1 MLRSIAA
8 TSRAPVAA
16 APRAP
21 HGLSRA
27 AVVVR
32 AAAAPAKATA
42 KKTAV
47 TKTVKV
53 GSPPAP
59 RETPTSPSVAALVVG
74 GAAALACLGA
84 VFSRDQGAAAAG
96 QAVLRAIQR
105 GRRSRPAAGCASFK
119 PSQRNAG
126 RVASVSFYGV

>member
-1 MLRSIAA
+1 MLRSVAV
-8 TSRAPVAA
+8 TSRAQA
-16 APRAP
+16 APR
-21 HGLSRA
+21 GLSRRA
-27 AVVVR
+27 AVAVR
-32 AAAAPAKATA
+32 AAAAPAKAQA
-42 KKTAV
+42 KAV

-59 RETPTSPSVAALVVG
+59 RETPTSPPVAALVVG

-84 VFSRDQGAAAAG
+84 VLSRDQGAAAAG
-96 QAVLRAIQR
+96 QAVLRALQR
-105 GRRSRPAAGCASFK
+105 GRRSRPANGCASFK